1 MGTEPKGLAALP
13 SPRAVANKSDKRRL
27 LEAIRMALEIQS
39 PAVRR
44 NTQTFNRNR
53 YKATAALPDYDALK
67 DRARQIKEDAIARLP
82 ELIEQIRETV
92 ASRGGHVFLAVTAE
106 EACRYV
112 RDTCVHHGARLI
124 VKGKSITSE
133 EIHLNRVLEAA
144 GIEVAESDLAEF
156 ILQVADEQ
164 PSHIIA
170 PALHYSRERIT
181 ALFKRKFQ
189 TDLPLDTGEE
199 LTKFAREILRQ
210 KFLHADI
217 GITGANLLAAD
228 TGTMMLVE
236 SEGNIRMTSLLPPVH
251 IAVAGVEK
259 IIPTRREMAVFL
271 ELLAASGTGQKLT
284 SYTSF
289 LSPPLNDP
297 PFALP
302 GKPRKTREF
311 HLVLIDNGR
320 TRMRDDA
327 VFRETLYC
335 IRCSACLNSCANFET
350 VGGHAFGGETYS
362 GGIGGSWEAGTGKLE
377 NAGFSELCSGC
388 SRCVNQCPVR
398 VDVPWLNENLRSR
411 LNHAAGPSALST
423 TLEALCSAPEQDAQ
437 APAGKIFFGNYHW
450 FAEWGSRFAW
460 AANALTNTGA
470 ARSAMERWLGVDRR
484 RVLPPFPKRTLVE
497 AALRLNTQ
505 TGVSVPRE
513 TREPAARAA
522 LFADVFTNYGLPER
536 GLATLRVLRAMN
548 VDVVVSDSLPEG
560 RAALSQGLLTSAS
573 EYARKAAAH
582 LEHFLEG
589 GRAIIVVEPSSLAM
603 FRRDA
608 RHLLENAEQFERLC
622 SSAFEPVEYV
632 TRLLAAFHRTA
643 KEFFDVSQSP
653 VGKRLFYHS
662 HCQQKTIGCDAPTE
676 TLLRNLGFDVATSS
690 VECCGMAGSFGYK
703 KDFYELS
710 MAVGEDLFQQ
720 VRAADEGGEPRA
732 LVASGTSCTEQLH
745 AGLGRRVIHPIEL
758 LAAILR
764 EPVAALD

>member
-1 MGTEPKGLAALP
+1 MPSVVNTFP

-27 LEAIRMALEIQS
+27 LQAIRMALDIQS
-39 PAVRR
+39 PAIRR

-67 DRARQIKEDAIARLP
+67 DTARRIKENAIARLP
-82 ELIEQIRETV
+82 ELIAQIRAVVE
-92 ASRGGHVFLAVTAE
+92 SRGGHVFFAPAAS
-106 EACRYV
+106 EACDYV
-112 RDTCVHHGARLI
+112 RDVCVHHGARLV

-133 EIHLNRVLEAA
+133 EMRLNHVLQAA
-144 GIEVAESDLAEF
+144 GMEVAESDLAEF

-181 ALFKRKFQ
+181 ALFKSKFD
-189 TDLPLDTGEE
+189 TDRPLDSGEE

-210 KFLHADI
+210 KFLHADV

-251 IAVAGVEK
+251 IAIAGVEK
-259 IIPTRREMAVFL
+259 IIPARQDMAPFL

-289 LSPPLNDP
+289 LSPPLSDP

-302 GKPRKTREF
+302 GNPRKKREF
-311 HLVLIDNGR
+311 HLVLLDNGR
-320 TRMRDDA
+320 MRMRDDP

-377 NAGFSELCSGC
+377 NARFSELCTGC

-398 VDVPWLNENLRSR
+398 IDVPWLNENLRSR
-411 LNHAAGPSALST
+411 LNQANPPSLLSS
-423 TLEALCSAPEQDAQ
+423 TLANLTSAPEQDTA
-437 APAGKIFFGNYHW
+437 APASKIFFGNYHW
-450 FAEWGSRFAW
+450 FAEWGSRFAGL
-460 AANALTNTGA
+460 ANAFNGLSVT
-470 ARSAMERWLGVDRR
+470 RYVLQRWLGVDRR
-484 RVLPPFPKRTLVE
+484 RALPPFPKRSLTR
-497 AALRLNTQ
+497 AAATI
-505 TGVSVPRE
+505 PR
-513 TREPAARAA
+513 TDIREPVARAV
-522 LFADVFTNYGLPER
+522 LFADVFTNYGMVER
-536 GLATLRVLRAMN
+536 GLTTLRVLQAMN
-548 VDVVVSDSLPEG
+548 IDVLVSDSLPEG
-560 RAALSQGLLTSAS
+560 RAALSQGLLASAS
-573 EYARKAAAH
+573 QYARKAAAY
-582 LEHFLEG
+582 LDHFVQD
-589 GRAIIVVEPSSLAM
+589 GRDVVIVEPSSLAM

-608 RHLLENAEQFERLC
+608 RHLLEDPQQFERLRG
-622 SSAFEPVEYV
+622 STFEPVEYILRV
-632 TRLLAAFHRTA
+632 LGKNALEAAQ
-643 KEFFDVSQSP
+643 FFDAARSP
-653 VGKRLFYHS
+653 VGVRLFYHS
-662 HCQQKTIGCDAPTE
+662 HCQQKTIGCGESTE
-676 TLLRNLGFDVATSS
+676 TLLRNLGFDVVTSS

-703 KDFYELS
+703 NDFYELS
-710 MAVGEDLFQQ
+710 MAVGQDLFEQ
-720 VRAADEGGEPRA
+720 VRRAEENGGPRA

-745 AGLGRRVIHPIEL
+745 AGLHRKPIHPIEL

-764 EPVAALD
+764 